1 MSRNSRSYWQIFF
14 LLSLVL
20 FGLLFFIFLPKVLSE
35 HYLFQDL
42 ALNISPQLLP
52 EKVFTPSYVET
63 PKSVKGIYM
72 TSWTASQSSLRD
84 PLVKLIDD
92 TELNTVVI
100 DIKDYSGRIV
110 FPVTNPELEAYGSE
124 EVRISD
130 LPEFIESLHKKGI
143 YVIGRVAVFQ
153 DAYFVKHRPDLA
165 VKNKLGQE
173 VWKDKKGIS
182 WIDAGA
188 REYWDYIVLIA
199 KEARKIGFDEINF
212 DYIRFPSDGDM
223 YDISYTWSS
232 TTPKAIV
239 LKIFFSYIHDRL
251 ISQVSQGEPLG
262 KGLANLSTSP
272 PMPDIGGNG
281 INGLKISADLF
292 GMTTTAESDLG
303 IGQVLENTLPYFD
316 YVSPMVYP
324 SHYPP
329 TFEGFKEPEAHP
341 YEVVHFAM
349 QSGVMRAELLASTT
363 GQSLVDY
370 KNKLRPWLQD
380 FGLRQDY
387 GPTEVKAQIKATND
401 VGLTSFL
408 LWSASNRYTQGALN
422 TEQ

>member
-1 MSRNSRSYWQIFF
+1 MSRNSRNYWQIFF
-14 LLSLVL
+14 LLFLILS
-20 FGLLFFIFLPKVLSE
+20 GLLFFIFLPKVLSE

-52 EKVFTPSYVET
+52 EKVFIPSYVNT

-72 TSWTASQSSLRD
+72 TSWTASQSNLRD

-110 FPVTNPELEAYGSE
+110 FPVTNPELKTYGSE
-124 EVRISD
+124 EVRIVD
-130 LPEFIESLHKKGI
+130 LENFVESLHKKGI

-153 DAYFVKHRPDLA
+153 DAYFVKYRLDLA
-165 VKNKLGQE
+165 VKNKSGSA

-188 REYWDYIVLIA
+188 REYWDYIVLLA

-239 LKIFFSYIHDRL
+239 LKEFFSYIHDHL
-251 ISQVSQGEPLG
+251 IPQGSPLG
-262 KGLANLSTSP
+262 NLGNSR
-272 PMPDIGGNG
+272 PMSDIGKSNGNR
-281 INGLKISADLF
+281 LKISADLF

-316 YVSPMVYP
+316 YVNPMVYP

-349 QSGVMRAELLASTT
+349 QSGVTRAELLASTT

-387 GPTEVKAQIKATND
+387 GLTEVKAQIKAAND
-401 VGLTSFL
+401 AGLTSFL
-408 LWSASNRYTQGALN
+408 LWSASNKYTRGALEN
-422 TEQ
+422 